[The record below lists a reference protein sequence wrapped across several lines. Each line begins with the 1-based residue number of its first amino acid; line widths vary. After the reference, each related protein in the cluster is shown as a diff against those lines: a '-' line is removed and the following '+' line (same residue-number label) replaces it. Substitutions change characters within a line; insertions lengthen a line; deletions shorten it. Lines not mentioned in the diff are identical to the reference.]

1 MLPARRVHWFRSSAQ
16 FRRWK
21 EELEILEEEMKRTV
35 RFFMYWER
43 KWLDIARSRDAEGED
58 GAAAYARR

>member
-1 MLPARRVHWFRSSAQ
+1 MHWFRSSAQ
-16 FRRWK
+16 YTRWK
-21 EELEILEEEMKRTV
+21 EELEILEEEMKRVV

-43 KWLDIARSRDAEGED
+43 KWLELARSRDGDGEH

>member
-1 MLPARRVHWFRSSAQ
+1 MRRV
-16 FRRWK
+16 
-21 EELEILEEEMKRTV
+21 V